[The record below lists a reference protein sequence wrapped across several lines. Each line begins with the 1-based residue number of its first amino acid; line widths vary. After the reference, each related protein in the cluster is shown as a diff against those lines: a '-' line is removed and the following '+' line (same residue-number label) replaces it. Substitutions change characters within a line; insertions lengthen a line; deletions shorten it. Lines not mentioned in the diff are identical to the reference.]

1 MADILAN
8 YVKFLRGTP
17 TAYNNLA
24 QKDSDTLYF
33 VSEKDATTGKLYL
46 GEVCI
51 SGSLNEEGVVNYLS
65 ELKDVDTTGA
75 VQNSVLGFDVASQK
89 WKVMDISSALA
100 ISVMGGATA
109 ETAGTQGLVPAP
121 AAGQQEYFLRGD
133 GTWAPIE
140 IPEPASTTQIFEVEL
155 IVTEDDDGN
164 KTKEEHDVAIARIVG
179 EAIPVIGDIV
189 IVKDPIVEGNFQY
202 TAYVYNGTAW
212 AAMDGNYNA
221 KNVYFDQDFTFT
233 EAIGTVTIPSSG
245 STTVKAE
252 GKNLYEFFANIFAE
266 EAYPSTPTTSASIT
280 SSNIGAKEVGTNIAV
295 AYSFNT
301 SAGNY
306 TYGPANGVTWSNY
319 TATFN
324 GETKTGASGTF
335 TSLQVTDNTSLT
347 IVGSVEQSA
356 GAIPYTNLGKEYPE
370 AQIQAKSWTD
380 LKKGTLTGYRAWFCG
395 YKNGDNALADPTA
408 ITGAEIRAL
417 GNSANGSWKSSMTI
431 SQMKQMYFAAPAGKG
446 YKPAVKDAATTAPQ
460 TVLGPI
466 TVYVPGANNYM
477 SESEVATGGMAYDVW
492 YVANADAASGSATV
506 NITKA

>member
-33 VSEKDATTGKLYL
+33 VSEKDAITGKLYL
-46 GEVCI
+46 GEVLI
-51 SGSLNEEGVVNYLS
+51 SGSLNEEGVVDYLS
-65 ELKDVDTTGA
+65 ELKDVDTAGA
-75 VQNSVLGFDVASQK
+75 TQNSVLGFDETSQK
-89 WKVMDISSALA
+89 WKVMDISSALT
-100 ISVMGGATA
+100 ISVMGGASA

-121 AAGQQEYFLRGD
+121 AAGEQKYFLRGD

-140 IPEPASTTQIFEVEL
+140 IPEVSETQIFEVEL
-155 IVTEDDDGN
+155 IISTDGDGN
-164 KTKEEHDVAIARIVG
+164 KTKEEHNVAITRIVG
-179 EAIPVIGDIV
+179 DAIPATGDIV
-189 IVKDPIVEGNFQY
+189 IVKDPIIEGNFQY

-233 EAIGTVTIPSSG
+233 EAVGTVTIPSSG
-245 STTVKAE
+245 STTVEAE
-252 GKNLYEFFANIFAE
+252 GKNLYEFFASVFAKE
-266 EAYPSTPTTSASIT
+266 DYPTTPATSASIA

-301 SAGNY
+301 SADAY
-306 TYGPANGVTWSNY
+306 KYGPANNVTWSDH

-324 GETKTGASGTF
+324 GETKAGSSGTF
-335 TSLQVTDNTSLT
+335 TSVQVTDTTELE
-347 IVGSVEQSA
+347 IVGSVEQSQ
-356 GAIPYTNLGKEYPE
+356 GAMPVTNLGKDYPD
-370 AQIQAKSWTD
+370 ARIPAKSWTN

-408 ITGAEIRAL
+408 ITGAEIRTL
-417 GNSANGSWKSSMTI
+417 GNAANGSWKSSMSI
-431 SQMKQMYFAAPAGKG
+431 SQMKQMYFAAPAGTG

-477 SESEVATGGMAYDVW
+477 AESEVANGGMAYDVW

>member
-1 MADILAN
+1 MADVLAN

-33 VSEKDATTGKLYL
+33 IAEKDAVVGKLYL
-46 GEVCI
+46 GEVLI
-51 SGSLNEEGVVNYLS
+51 SGSTNESGVVDYLS

-75 VQNSVLGFDVASQK
+75 VQNSVLGFDVASQT
-89 WKVMDISSALA
+89 WKVMDISSALT

-121 AAGQQEYFLRGD
+121 AAGEHEYFLRGD

-140 IPEPASTTQIFEVEL
+140 VPEVSATQIFEVEL
-155 IVTEDDDGN
+155 IVSIDEDGN
-164 KTKEEHDVAIARIVG
+164 KVKEEHDVAIARIVG
-179 EAIPVIGDIV
+179 DATPVTGDIV

-233 EAIGTVTIPSSG
+233 EAIGTVSIPSSG
-245 STTVKAE
+245 STTVEAE
-252 GKNLYEFFANIFAE
+252 GKNLYEFFASIFAE
-266 EAYPSTPTTSASIT
+266 EAYPTTPTTSASIT

-295 AYSFNT
+295 AYSFST
-301 SAGNY
+301 SAGDY
-306 TYGPANGVTWSNY
+306 AYGPANGVEWSDH

-324 GETKTGASGTF
+324 GETKTGSSGTF
-335 TSLQVTDNTSLT
+335 TSLQVTDDTSLT
-347 IVGSVEQSA
+347 IVGSVEQSE
-356 GAIPYTNLGKEYPE
+356 GAIPFTNLGNEYPD
-370 AQIQAKSWTD
+370 AQIPAKSWTN

-408 ITGAEIRAL
+408 ITGAEIRTL
-417 GNSANGSWKSSMTI
+417 GNSANGSWKSSMNI

-466 TVYVPGANNYM
+466 TVYVPGANDYVAA
-477 SESEVATGGMAYDVW
+477 SEAANGGMAYDVW
-492 YVANADAASGSATV
+492 YVANADAAAGSATV

>member
-1 MADILAN
+1 MADVLAN

-33 VSEKDATTGKLYL
+33 VAEKDAVVGKLYL
-46 GEVCI
+46 GEILI
-51 SGSLNEEGVVNYLS
+51 SGSTNESGVVDYLS

-75 VQNSVLGFDVASQK
+75 VQNSVLGFDVASQT
-89 WKVMDISSALA
+89 WKVMDISSALT

-121 AAGQQEYFLRGD
+121 AAGEHEYFLRGD

-140 IPEPASTTQIFEVEL
+140 IPEVSTTQIFEVEL
-155 IVTEDDDGN
+155 IVSTDEDGN

-179 EAIPVIGDIV
+179 DATPVTGDIV

-233 EAIGTVTIPSSG
+233 EAIGTVSIPSSG
-245 STTVKAE
+245 STTVEAE
-252 GKNLYEFFANIFAE
+252 GKNLYEFFASIFAE
-266 EAYPSTPTTSASIT
+266 EAYPTTPTTSASIS

-301 SAGNY
+301 SAGDY
-306 TYGPANGVTWSNY
+306 AYGPANEVVWSDH

-324 GETKTGASGTF
+324 GETKTGSSGTF
-335 TSLQVTDNTSLT
+335 TSLQVTDDTSLT

-356 GAIPYTNLGKEYPE
+356 GAIPVTNLGNEYPD
-370 AQIQAKSWTD
+370 AQIKAKSWTD

-408 ITGAEIRAL
+408 ITGVQIRAL
-417 GNSANGSWKSSMTI
+417 GNSANGSWKSSMNI

-466 TVYVPGANNYM
+466 TVYVPGANDYVAA
-477 SESEVATGGMAYDVW
+477 SETENGGMAYDVW

>member
-1 MADILAN
+1 MADYLAN

-17 TAYNNLA
+17 TAYNNLT

-33 VSEKDATTGKLYL
+33 VSEKDAITGKLYL
-46 GEVCI
+46 GEVLI
-51 SGSLNEEGVVNYLS
+51 SGSLSEEGVVDYLS
-65 ELKDVDTTGA
+65 ELKDVDTSGA
-75 VQNSVLGFDVASQK
+75 VQNSVLGFDQTSQK
-89 WKVMDISSALA
+89 WKVMDISSALTV
-100 ISVMGGATA
+100 SVMGGASA

-140 IPEPASTTQIFEVEL
+140 IPEPTSATQIFEVEL
-155 IVTEDDDGN
+155 IVSTDEDGN
-164 KTKEEHDVAIARIVG
+164 KTKEEHNVAIARIVG
-179 EAIPVIGDIV
+179 EAVPVTGDIV

-221 KNVYFDQDFTFT
+221 KNVYFDSDFIFT
-233 EAIGTVTIPSSG
+233 TKIGTVQSLTNG
-245 STTVKAE
+245 STTVDAA
-252 GKNLYEFFANIFAE
+252 GKNLYEFFSGLFAKEANPSK
-266 EAYPSTPTTSASIT
+266 PSTSAT
-280 SSNIGAKEVGTNIAV
+280 LNSSNIGAKEVGSNIAI
-295 AYSFNT
+295 AYSFSV

-306 TYGPANGVTWSNY
+306 AYGPANGVEWNDY

-324 GETKTGASGTF
+324 GETKTGSSGTF
-335 TSLQVTDNTSLT
+335 QAVQVTDDTDLKIT
-347 IVGSVEQSA
+347 GSVKQSA
-356 GAIPYTNLGKEYPE
+356 GAIPVTNLGNPYPA
-370 AQIQAKSWTD
+370 AQIAEKEWTG
-380 LKKGTLTGYRAWFCG
+380 LEKGTLTGYRAWFCG
-395 YKNGDNALADPTA
+395 YKNGNDALVDPTA
-408 ITGAEIRAL
+408 ITGDQIRTL
-417 GNSANGSWKSSMTI
+417 GNAANGSWLSSMDI

-466 TVYVPGANNYM
+466 TVYVKGANDYVA
-477 SESEVATGGMAYDVW
+477 ESEVANGGMAYDVW

>member
-1 MADILAN
+1 MADVLAN

-33 VSEKDATTGKLYL
+33 VAEKDAVVGKLYL
-46 GEVCI
+46 GEILI
-51 SGSLNEEGVVNYLS
+51 SGSTNESGVVDYLS

-75 VQNSVLGFDVASQK
+75 VQNSVLGFDVASQT
-89 WKVMDISSALA
+89 WRVMDISSALT

-121 AAGQQEYFLRGD
+121 AAGEHEYFLRGD

-140 IPEPASTTQIFEVEL
+140 IPEVSTTQIFEVEL
-155 IVTEDDDGN
+155 IVSTDEDGN

-179 EAIPVIGDIV
+179 DATPVTGDIV

-233 EAIGTVTIPSSG
+233 EAIGTVSIPSSG
-245 STTVKAE
+245 STTVEAE
-252 GKNLYEFFANIFAE
+252 GKNLYEFFASIFAE
-266 EAYPSTPTTSASIT
+266 EAYPTTPTTSASIS

-301 SAGNY
+301 SAGDY
-306 TYGPANGVTWSNY
+306 AYGPANGVVWSDH

-324 GETKTGASGTF
+324 GETKTGSSGTF
-335 TSLQVTDNTSLT
+335 TSLQVTDDTSLT

-356 GAIPYTNLGKEYPE
+356 GAIPVTNLGNEYPD
-370 AQIQAKSWTD
+370 AQIKAKSWTD

-408 ITGAEIRAL
+408 ITGAQIRAL
-417 GNSANGSWKSSMTI
+417 GNSANGSWKSSMNI

-466 TVYVPGANNYM
+466 TVYVPGANDYVAA
-477 SESEVATGGMAYDVW
+477 SEAANGGMAYDVW